1 MTSSVSVIIAT
12 YNRAVLLSECLD
24 HLVRQPF
31 QPGDEI
37 IVVDNGSTDATSGVI
52 RAHLG
57 AGVKV
62 IGLAEARAGKSHAVA
77 AALAIARGDIL
88 AFTDDDV
95 NVDAGWLD
103 AIRSAMGR
111 SAAVA
116 LIGGPVEPRWETTP
130 PLWLRFGRGYG
141 RLAAP
146 LALLDYGDAPIDLG
160 PRTVLGANMAVRR
173 SVIEQL
179 GGFATH
185 LGKLRG
191 TLLSGEDQELCRRV
205 QRAGF
210 RARYCPGALVRH
222 WVPAS
227 RMRVSYF
234 LRWFFWS
241 GITNAELDGQYPR
254 EARTLFGVPLHFF
267 KVFATSVAA
276 GIAAAGMLRWHTA
289 VDRATEAAFAAGY
302 AARRSG
308 AL

>member
-12 YNRAVLLSECLD
+12 YNRATLLSECLN

-31 QPGDEI
+31 KPDDEV
-37 IVVDNGSTDATSGVI
+37 IVVDNGSTDATPDVI
-52 RAHLG
+52 RAHQ
-57 AGVKV
+57 AASVKV
-62 IGLAEARAGKSHAVA
+62 IGLTEARAGKSHAVA

-88 AFTDDDV
+88 ALTDDDV

-103 AIRSAMGR
+103 AIRSAMDG

-116 LIGGPVEPRWETTP
+116 LIGGPVEPRWETAA
-130 PLWLRFGRGYG
+130 PLWLRLGRGYG

-173 SVIEQL
+173 DVIAEL

-191 TLLSGEDQELCRRV
+191 TLLSGEDQELCMRV
-205 QRAGF
+205 QQAGYRAC
-210 RARYCPGALVRH
+210 YCPGALVRH

-227 RMRVSYF
+227 RMRIGYF

-254 EARTLFGVPLHFF
+254 DGRTLFGVPLHFF
-267 KVFATSVAA
+267 KVFAMSVAA
-276 GIAAAGMLRWHTA
+276 GVAAAATLRWHTA

-302 AARRSG
+302 VARRSG